1 MSSGACKI
9 QIDYI
14 FIRKKDRKL
23 VTDAKVIP
31 SEEVLPQH
39 RIVISDVKIKSCK
52 VEKQSFIPQRR
63 VWKLNERD
71 VKENFAVDFENVTQR
86 VNVEDHVENLWKSL
100 KNDLL
105 SAVDTS

>member
-14 FIRKKDRKL
+14 LIRKKDRKL

-52 VEKQSFIPQRR
+52 VEKQSFIPKRR

-71 VKENFAVDFENVTQR
+71 VKENFADDFENVTQR